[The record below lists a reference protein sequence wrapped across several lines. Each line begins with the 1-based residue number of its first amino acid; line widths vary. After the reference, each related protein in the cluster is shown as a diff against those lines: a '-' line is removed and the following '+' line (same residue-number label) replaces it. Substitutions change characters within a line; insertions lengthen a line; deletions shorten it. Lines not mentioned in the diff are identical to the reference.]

1 MKKEYGM
8 SNMLPQKHEE
18 MVRALTPYVSEQ
30 TASGQMALIT
40 IEPALPCFICGE
52 PATEAL
58 IAPAREYEV
67 DHRLPW
73 LTFPICPACEERQV
87 WGQPDE

>member
-1 MKKEYGM
+1 MAE
-8 SNMLPQKHEE
+8 MLPQKYEE
-18 MVRALTPYVSEQ
+18 IVRALTPYVSEQ

-58 IAPAREYEV
+58 IAPAREYELGN
-67 DHRLPW
+67 RRPW
-73 LTFPICPACEERQV
+73 LTFPICPTCEERQI
-87 WGQPDE
+87 GSQSDE